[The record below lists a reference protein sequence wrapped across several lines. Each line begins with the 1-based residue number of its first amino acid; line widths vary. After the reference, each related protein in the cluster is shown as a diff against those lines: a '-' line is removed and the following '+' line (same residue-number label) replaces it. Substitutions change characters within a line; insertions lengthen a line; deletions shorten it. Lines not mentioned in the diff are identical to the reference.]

1 MLHINDLTY
10 RIGPRLLL
18 DHATVAIPDG
28 AKVGLVGK
36 NGAGKTT
43 LFHLMTGDLVPEGGQ
58 IRLPRSA
65 RIGQVAQ
72 EAPGTEET
80 LISVVLAADK
90 ERAALTAE
98 AEIAT
103 DPHRIAEIQ
112 TRLADIGAHS
122 AEARAASILAGLGFD
137 EAAQHRPCSAFSGGW
152 RMRVALAAVLFAEPD
167 VLLLDE
173 PTNYL
178 DLEGTLWLENY
189 IAKYPYTVI
198 LISHDRDLLNRA
210 VDAIVHLTDG
220 KLTFYRGNYDSFD
233 RQRREKQAL
242 QIKLKRKLDEQRAH
256 MQDFVDRFRFKA
268 SKARQAQARMKA
280 LARLEPIAAVAEESV
295 LPFVFPEPVK
305 RIAPPIIQGESVEV
319 GYEPGKPI
327 LKRLNFR
334 IDDEDRIGLLGAN
347 GNGKSTF
354 AKLIGGRLA
363 PSGGR
368 LSRPNQLAI
377 AYFAQH
383 QLDELTAGKSPY
395 DHVRELLPD
404 ETEARVRARTGA
416 LGFPTAKMDTPV
428 GDLSG
433 GEKARL
439 LLGLA
444 TFTGANLLIL
454 DEPTNH
460 LDIDS
465 REALVHGLANFP
477 GAVILIS
484 HDRHLLEASADRL
497 WLVANGTVAN
507 FDGDIDDY
515 RRMVLE
521 SRGQQPGEARGGSK
535 PGTNAAQARR
545 REAAGKREQ
554 TAPLRKKI
562 KETEALIEKL
572 QKEIQTIDGRLADPK
587 VYAQPAKVVEQG
599 KARADA
605 VRALAQAEER
615 WLELSGEL
623 EAAEVE

>member
-1 MLHINDLTY
+1 MLEKMQPVVSITTSEVLPI
-10 RIGPRLLL
+10 RIPPPDRLL
-18 DHATVAIPDG
+18 
-28 AKVGLVGK
+28 
-36 NGAGKTT
+36 
-43 LFHLMTGDLVPEGGQ
+43 
-58 IRLPRSA
+58 S
-65 RIGQVAQ
+65 
-72 EAPGTEET
+72 
-80 LISVVLAADK
+80 
-90 ERAALTAE
+90 
-98 AEIAT
+98 
-103 DPHRIAEIQ
+103 
-112 TRLADIGAHS
+112 
-122 AEARAASILAGLGFD
+122 
-137 EAAQHRPCSAFSGGW
+137 
-152 RMRVALAAVLFAEPD
+152 
-167 VLLLDE
+167 
-173 PTNYL
+173 
-178 DLEGTLWLENY
+178 
-189 IAKYPYTVI
+189 
-198 LISHDRDLLNRA
+198 
-210 VDAIVHLTDG
+210 
-220 KLTFYRGNYDSFD
+220 
-233 RQRREKQAL
+233 
-242 QIKLKRKLDEQRAH
+242 
-256 MQDFVDRFRFKA
+256 
-268 SKARQAQARMKA
+268 
-280 LARLEPIAAVAEESV
+280 
-295 LPFVFPEPVK
+295 
-305 RIAPPIIQGESVEV
+305 PPIIAVNDVNV
-319 GYEPGKPI
+319 GYEPGKPV

-334 IDDEDRIGLLGAN
+334 IDDDDRIGLLGAN

-354 AKLIGGRLA
+354 AKLIAGRLA

-383 QLDELTAGKSPY
+383 QLDELGAGKSAY

-416 LGFPTAKMDTPV
+416 LGFPTAKMDTPAR
-428 GDLSG
+428 DLSG

-515 RRMVLE
+515 RRQVLE
-521 SRGQQPGEARGGSK
+521 SRNATQGEAKGLR
-535 PGTNAAQARR
+535 PTQNLAQARR
-545 REAAGKREQ
+545 REAAEKREQ

-562 KETEALIEKL
+562 KETESLIEKL
-572 QKEIQTIDGRLADPK
+572 QKEIQAIDGRLADPK
-587 VYAQPAKVVEQG
+587 VYAQPAKVAEHG

-605 VRALAQAEER
+605 VRALAAAEER

-623 EAAEVE
+623 EAAGT